1 MSKTIAYDYCF
12 NCADIPYNDEIVDG
26 TSVMISFVAYNALFK
41 EINLSDKMRTVEG
54 YGISDLI
61 KVSFDN
67 ENEYTIQCRQKVL
80 DAFYRD
86 YGFSSLYCKPI
97 GYCLCV
103 KIAEGY
109 GEDVP
114 TTEETYRSIISK
126 NKGLFDISDN
136 RVAQTLAYMM
146 VEADTKDCLCFK
158 PSKELRNNKCCIGE

>member
-12 NCADIPYNDEIVDG
+12 NCADIPYNDEIIDG

-41 EINLSDKMRTVEG
+41 EINLSDAMRTVEG

-86 YGFSSLYCKPI
+86 YGFLSLHCKPI
-97 GYCLCV
+97 GYSLCV
-103 KIAEGY
+103 KLRKATVRTCQLPKKYIEVLFLKIKNFLIY
-109 GEDVP
+109 P
-114 TTEETYRSIISK
+114 TTELLKRLHI
-126 NKGLFDISDN
+126 
-136 RVAQTLAYMM
+136 
-146 VEADTKDCLCFK
+146 
-158 PSKELRNNKCCIGE
+158 